1 MRPLESGTSPC
12 IYNTNNRLFI
22 LLNHVFVKEMGS
34 EEELRLR
41 ISLSPINKDCSTG
54 MTSEKTGLRHPTAIV
69 LMIFWYIFS
78 AFNLFANKYVISYL
92 KGDPALLGDYT
103 IEYLILS

>member
-1 MRPLESGTSPC
+1 
-12 IYNTNNRLFI
+12 
-22 LLNHVFVKEMGS
+22 MGN

-54 MTSEKTGLRHPTAIV
+54 MVSGKTGLSHPTAIF
-69 LMIFWYIFS
+69 LMVYWYLFS

-92 KGDPALLGDYT
+92 KGDPALLGEYILWTISDYWVN
-103 IEYLILS
+103 IWIPINIFI

>member
-1 MRPLESGTSPC
+1 MF
-12 IYNTNNRLFI
+12 LF
-22 LLNHVFVKEMGS
+22 KEMGS

-41 ISLSPINKDCSTG
+41 ISLSPNNKDCSTG
-54 MTSEKTGLRHPTAIV
+54 MMSGKTGLRHPTAIV

-103 IEYLILS
+103 VDYLII